1 MGYLVLRVKRV
12 TSLPST
18 WPKMF
23 LPTLRD
29 IIETSGWL
37 CILVAWLLL
46 SNGRRRE
53 DDKSGTLLSLNAV
66 RIPKGESCKQKVSW
80 QCNYVSVFIEIA
92 QRNLIPLKKVNRMWD
107 GWWEGKGRMGSS
119 CSAQGR
125 EEGRIGVVGGEGWNK
140 SHTRRTSISVTHRSE
155 GEVLKNVNVVSLF
168 SSINLVLWSIFKN
181 NLII

>member
-1 MGYLVLRVKRV
+1 MDSQYFFFFSSR
-12 TSLPST
+12 
-18 WPKMF
+18 
-23 LPTLRD
+23 
-29 IIETSGWL
+29 
-37 CILVAWLLL
+37 
-46 SNGRRRE
+46 
-53 DDKSGTLLSLNAV
+53 

-92 QRNLIPLKKVNRMWD
+92 QRNPIPLKKVNRMWD

-125 EEGRIGVVGGEGWNK
+125 EEGMIGVVGGEGWNK

-181 NLII
+181 NLWSYKLIAFAISVNKRDDIGVLS